1 MDLLNLIP
9 DLIQSVDGLQRLELL
24 VLLVLVLFLL
34 HEFLQLPLGDNP
46 GLMARSSAPGVV
58 SVPVTGRPGVPA
70 AAGVAAAA
78 AAAALD
84 DDASLLLL
92 LQSH

>member
-46 GLMARSSAPGVV
+46 GLARSSAPGVM

-84 DDASLLLL
+84 DDAPLLLL